1 MADFIVIEEFSAYL
15 ITHGIG
21 QVPSAA
27 ESTSLPSIWMSP
39 RDGAPL
45 PRDGENATITLSDT
59 LAKVPSPLEQWMEE
73 AFVDVIVR
81 ARSAPAGKLIQ
92 RRIHDLI
99 VPYASSGGQ
108 KQWMMNG
115 LLVEISD
122 EWRGD
127 QPLPQRQSVAEADP
141 HISVDRVQSFRFSCR
156 RKILAGLSFP

>member
-1 MADFIVIEEFSAYL
+1 MADLVVIEEFAAL
-15 ITHGIG
+15 LVTQGIG
-21 QVPSAA
+21 QVASATV
-27 ESTSLPSIWMSP
+27 STSLPSIWLSP

-59 LAKVPSPLEQWMEE
+59 LLRVPSSLEQWMED

-108 KQWMMNG
+108 KQWMMNN

-127 QPLPQRQSVAEADP
+127 QPLPQRQDVREADP